1 MVKYAEILLID
12 DNPKDIMFIRNYL
25 IHQNSH
31 INLKVTQ
38 NYVDAIEYLF
48 SITSDSNQLKPQLI
62 LLEITVSNGKGKQLL
77 TTIKDHEELKKIPL
91 LVLTN
96 SQDSKDAQECYK
108 QYANAYI
115 QKPESKERYHAL
127 IKNILKFWMEIVSL
141 PKYTWS

>member
-1 MVKYAEILLID
+1 MVKHAEILLID

-141 PKYTWS
+141 PEYTWS

>member
-77 TTIKDHEELKKIPL
+77 TTIKDHVELKKIPL
-91 LVLTN
+91 LVLTK
-96 SQDSKDAQECYK
+96 SKDSKDVQECYK

-141 PKYTWS
+141 PEYTWS

>member
-48 SITSDSNQLKPQLI
+48 SITSDDTQLKPQLI